1 MFYKNVSSHP
11 PAIRT
16 RLQPQT
22 SAAAKPEGVL
32 EVRLAQNTHRG
43 PPTSGPL
50 RIDSIASRRK
60 HGLRGV
66 LTPGTDSRSS
76 RPPHP
81 GISRLRESSSSTAA
95 APHTPHLTPHPW
107 GPPRTAR
114 HRALANEHDDCDS
127 PVTYPAPGHNTGC
140 IPYARG
146 HGQRWPHQ
154 LEQRHRHI
162 DMLLLQYHA
171 TYDKTGRWDVP
182 VQKSPRWGCQ
192 TRNKRGARGTCRCCA
207 ALGSWGALCPGNHA
221 EEPCTHLQ
229 PMNWPHRLEP
239 CARATPQTKVVPAIP
254 AQKSRSGSARRRRC
268 PGSAPQ
274 PTHGSG

>member
-1 MFYKNVSSHP
+1 MCVGPGTPGIRGGGAGAQCAHPRSRLLYASADLASSRWVCRV
-11 PAIRT
+11 ARCT
-16 RLQPQT
+16 GLY
-22 SAAAKPEGVL
+22 L
-32 EVRLAQNTHRG
+32 EVQ
-43 PPTSGPL
+43 SK
-50 RIDSIASRRK
+50 RR
-60 HGLRGV
+60 
-66 LTPGTDSRSS
+66 
-76 RPPHP
+76 
-81 GISRLRESSSSTAA
+81 
-95 APHTPHLTPHPW
+95 HLPPHPW
-107 GPPRTAR
+107 GPTPTRTAR
-114 HRALANEHDDCDS
+114 HRALANEHDDCDY

-171 TYDKTGRWDVP
+171 TYEKIGRWDVP

-192 TRNKRGARGTCRCCA
+192 TQNKRGARGTCRCCA

-254 AQKSRSGSARRRRC
+254 AQKSRGGSASRGRC
-268 PGSAPQ
+268 RLCPQ

>member
-1 MFYKNVSSHP
+1 MHVVRVCTWKYNQTGDTSH
-11 PAIRT
+11 
-16 RLQPQT
+16 
-22 SAAAKPEGVL
+22 
-32 EVRLAQNTHRG
+32 
-43 PPTSGPL
+43 
-50 RIDSIASRRK
+50 
-60 HGLRGV
+60 
-66 LTPGTDSRSS
+66 LTPGV
-76 RPPHP
+76 PHP
-81 GISRLRESSSSTAA
+81 H
-95 APHTPHLTPHPW
+95 APHAI
-107 GPPRTAR
+107 G
-114 HRALANEHDDCDS
+114 RALATVTNTMIAITLLHTLHRDTTPAAS
-127 PVTYPAPGHNTGC
+127 PMPVAMANDGRTSSSNGIGIY
-140 IPYARG
+140 
-146 HGQRWPHQ
+146 
-154 LEQRHRHI
+154 I